1 MTGRHLIVV
10 DTETTGLDPNVHVPV
25 EVAAINVTTGEE
37 LRFVPYV
44 SRDQLGAAD
53 PRAMQIN
60 RYYERGLFAQACPF
74 RETKDWDSL
83 WAMLRGNT
91 LAGANPRFDAAMLV
105 AGYASAQRA
114 GGFLDGVGPHRD
126 GEHPIYPVRT
136 PRRSATPVLSP
147 AQVATIL
154 DGCSVQRDG
163 DWTGGAAAVRNRLFF
178 AVLAETGMR
187 LGEALSLRHNDFH
200 IGAGATPWIEPEES
214 WHFRLADLS
223 AYTAG
228 VLGLDPT
235 DLPGL
240 DRCCELCGV
249 ANEAPHTAMGDARAT
264 VACFQVLAGLAA
276 DGGVQ

>member
-1 MTGRHLIVV
+1 MGPGLMNGRHLVVV
-10 DTETTGLDPNVHVPV
+10 DVESTGLDPARHVPV

-37 LRFVPYV
+37 LYFVPQLT
-44 SRDQLGAAD
+44 SDQLGAAD

-60 RYYERGLFAQACPF
+60 RYYERGLFARAMPF
-74 RETKDWDSL
+74 GETRDWDRL
-83 WAMLRGNT
+83 FTMLQGNT

-105 AGYASAQRA
+105 AGYASEQRA
-114 GGFLDGVGPHRD
+114 NGGY
-126 GEHPIYPVRT
+126 I
-136 PRRSATPVLSP
+136 A
-147 AQVATIL
+147 
-154 DGCSVQRDG
+154 
-163 DWTGGAAAVRNRLFF
+163 
-178 AVLAETGMR
+178 
-187 LGEALSLRHNDFH
+187 
-200 IGAGATPWIEPEES
+200 PEES

>member
-1 MTGRHLIVV
+1 MGPGLMTGRHLIVV

-114 GGFLDGVGPHRD
+114 GGGY
-126 GEHPIYPVRT
+126 I
-136 PRRSATPVLSP
+136 A
-147 AQVATIL
+147 
-154 DGCSVQRDG
+154 
-163 DWTGGAAAVRNRLFF
+163 
-178 AVLAETGMR
+178 
-187 LGEALSLRHNDFH
+187 
-200 IGAGATPWIEPEES
+200 PEES

-249 ANEAPHTAMGDARAT
+249 ANDAPHTAMGDARAT

>member
-1 MTGRHLIVV
+1 MGPGLMTGRHLIVCDV
-10 DTETTGLDPNVHVPV
+10 ESTGLDPARHVPV
-25 EVAAINVTTGEE
+25 EVAAINMTTGEE

-53 PRAMQIN
+53 LRAMQIN
-60 RYYERGLFAQACPF
+60 RYYERGLFAQECPF

-114 GGFLDGVGPHRD
+114 GGGY
-126 GEHPIYPVRT
+126 I
-136 PRRSATPVLSP
+136 A
-147 AQVATIL
+147 
-154 DGCSVQRDG
+154 
-163 DWTGGAAAVRNRLFF
+163 
-178 AVLAETGMR
+178 
-187 LGEALSLRHNDFH
+187 
-200 IGAGATPWIEPEES
+200 PEES

-228 VLGLDPT
+228 ALGLDPM

-240 DRCCELCGV
+240 DRCCDLLGV
-249 ANEAPHTAMGDARAT
+249 TNEAPHTAMGDARAT
-264 VACFQVLAGLAA
+264 AACFQALADRQGPAA
-276 DGGVQ
+276 

>member
-1 MTGRHLIVV
+1 MSGRHLIVV
-10 DTETTGLDPNVHVPV
+10 DTETTGLDPARHVPV

-37 LRFVPYV
+37 LYFVPAV
-44 SRDQLGAAD
+44 TREQLAAAD

-60 RYYERGLFAQACPF
+60 RYYERGIWAERDPLRVAYN
-74 RETKDWDSL
+74 WDHL
-83 WAMLRGNT
+83 WEMLQGNT
-91 LAGANPRFDAAMLV
+91 LAGANPRFDAAMLI
-105 AGYASAQRA
+105 AGCP
-114 GGFLDGVGPHRD
+114 D
-126 GEHPIYPVRT
+126 
-136 PRRSATPVLSP
+136 
-147 AQVATIL
+147 
-154 DGCSVQRDG
+154 
-163 DWTGGAAAVRNRLFF
+163 AAEV
-178 AVLAETGMR
+178 
-187 LGEALSLRHNDFH
+187 
-200 IGAGATPWIEPEES
+200 
-214 WHFRLADLS
+214 WHHRLADLS